1 MPRAIWR
8 GTVVAEADRV
18 EMVKGGSACFPSE
31 ALCRV
36 SSSGDMVSLR
46 PGVEAAP

>member
-18 EMVKGGSACFPSE
+18 EVVEGNACFPSE
-31 ALCRV
+31 ALGRA
-36 SSSGDMVSLR
+36 SSTGDMVAFR
-46 PGVEAAP
+46 HGVEP

>member
-18 EMVKGGSACFPSE
+18 EMVEGNACLPSE
-31 ALCRV
+31 ALRRA
-36 SSSGDMVSLR
+36 SSSGDMVTFR
-46 PGVEAAP
+46 HGVEVAP

>member
-18 EMVKGGSACFPSE
+18 EMVEGIACFPSA
-31 ALCRV
+31 ALRQA
-36 SSSGDMVSLR
+36 SSTGDMAAFR
-46 PGVEAAP
+46 RGVEVEP

>member
-18 EMVKGGSACFPSE
+18 EMVEGNVHFPSE
-31 ALCRV
+31 ALRQA
-36 SSSGDMVSLR
+36 SPIEDMVTFR
-46 PGVEAAP
+46 HDVEVAP

>member
-18 EMVKGGSACFPSE
+18 EMVKGSNACVPSE
-31 ALCRV
+31 ALRRA
-36 SSSGDMVSLR
+36 SSTGDMVTFR
-46 PGVEAAP
+46 HGVEVAP

>member
-18 EMVKGGSACFPSE
+18 EKVEGTACSLPE
-31 ALCRV
+31 ALRQAA
-36 SSSGDMVSLR
+36 STRDMVTFR
-46 PGVEAAP
+46 RGVEVEP